1 MNSEQSST
9 RSDTYSDYNRVKVLW
24 EKSDISQYQVL
35 AGSFLSQAESYFDSP
50 EYIPLKCNMYS
61 NLLITAATSTCAV
74 KQSKPHRQKPKLS
87 YKLKL
92 AKSNYRRKYKLWN
105 KQNRNRDHPA
115 YSEYLGAQ
123 KNLQYIGRYEDNLNN
138 IKFNNELMDAHANDK
153 NKVYSLM
160 KKVVSCT
167 GTSILETPVD
177 NFAGQ
182 DILEGFTADAECV
195 CV

>member
-9 RSDTYSDYNRVKVLW
+9 HSDTYSDYNRVKVLW

-35 AGSFLSQAESYFDSP
+35 AGSFLSQAESYFDSQ

-61 NLLITAATSTCAV
+61 NLLVTAATSTCAV
-74 KQSKPHRQKPKLS
+74 KESKPYRSKPKLS

-92 AKSNYRRKYKLWN
+92 AKSNYKRKYKLWN
-105 KQNRNRDHPA
+105 KQNRNKDHPA
-115 YSEYLGAQ
+115 YSEYLGAR

-138 IKFNNELMDAHANDK
+138 IKFNNELMDAHVNDK

-160 KKVVSCT
+160 KKARGVVACT
-167 GTSILETPVD
+167 ETSVLETPV
-177 NFAGQ
+177 GTQ
-182 DILEGFTADAECV
+182 GFYS
-195 CV
+195 